1 MNEVKALILEAIKL
15 LNKENN
21 QEAFKVQYD
30 LKRAI
35 ESLPADKVSGLRA
48 A

>member
-21 QEAFKVQYD
+21 QEAFKAQHELSKV
-30 LKRAI
+30 I
-35 ESLPADKVSGLRA
+35 ESIDADKVVILLSA
-48 A
+48 